1 MKRSLEPGRT
11 PAQLGEYPMSGPKLL
26 WTSPIASQE
35 IEDGPELIVQPGRV
49 VLRYR
54 GEGHADWIELRF
66 RDILSATFTEFSACS
81 AEQVSAYDRLLD
93 LGNATPLAGQLGAA
107 RRDTAGMRH
116 FRIFLDDVGTYD
128 VVAREVETP

>member
-1 MKRSLEPGRT
+1 MN
-11 PAQLGEYPMSGPKLL
+11 APKLL

-35 IEDGPELIVQPGRV
+35 IEDGPELLVQPGLV

-54 GEGHADWIELRF
+54 GEGRTDWIELRF
-66 RDILSATFTEFSACS
+66 RNILRAAFTEFSACS
-81 AEQVSAYDRLLD
+81 PDQVSAYDRLLD
-93 LGNATPLAGQLGAA
+93 LGDATPLAGEVLGVA

-128 VVAREVETP
+128 VVAREVEIP